1 MNNLHIDI
9 RDERQLKALI
19 GLSTKQFDVLKKK
32 FCEVYEEQREET
44 FLKAII
50 GGKRTKE
57 IGSGRKGNL
66 PTIESKLLFVLY
78 YFKVYPTFDVLAST
92 FKMARSRAYENL
104 HKLIPVLQETL
115 FRLSLLPYRNFK
127 SVVEFKEAFLG
138 IDEIIIDVT
147 DISKNNKSANQY
159 NLTEDSENDYLV
171 FKIGQIVNYV
181 VKEWDE
187 IDLNK
192 PLDYVYFK
200 TEPMKDAKR
209 GDLLNFNKVSHWKP
223 QQKIKNIQIPF
234 KKVSEAKKR
243 FSNVFNKLKDNPK
256 ITTVLDKD
264 YLDCMA
270 IWDNEI
276 SDAEP
281 KDKVIVQLQE
291 HEN

>member
-147 DISKNNKSANQY
+147 ERKH
-159 NLTEDSENDYLV
+159 V
-171 FKIGQIVNYV
+171 
-181 VKEWDE
+181 
-187 IDLNK
+187 
-192 PLDYVYFK
+192 
-200 TEPMKDAKR
+200 R
-209 GDLLNFNKVSHWKP
+209 P
-223 QQKIKNIQIPF
+223 Q
-234 KKVSEAKKR
+234 
-243 FSNVFNKLKDNPK
+243 
-256 ITTVLDKD
+256 
-264 YLDCMA
+264 
-270 IWDNEI
+270 DNEKQ
-276 SDAEP
+276 AEMYSG
-281 KDKVIVQLQE
+281 KKKFIQ
-291 HEN
+291 